1 MFCGYF
7 GKTILFLLKV
17 CSYCDVR
24 ITEAYCGISTGTLS
38 ERLHGWRSGELHSEE
53 SESQYVLAETCH
65 GL

>member
-7 GKTILFLLKV
+7 GNTILFLLTKV

-24 ITEAYCGISTGTLS
+24 ITEVYCGISTGTLS
-38 ERLHGWRSGELHSEE
+38 ERLHGWRSGKLSEE
-53 SESQYVLAETCH
+53 SESQYVLAEACR